1 MVETL
6 PAAIEMEEMLYEL
19 RDYACGMNA
28 GRWDYIFSAIK
39 RLQSK
44 PDAVFPDRKQVN
56 PLKVIFK
63 TVKYLLLLFNFV
75 LPHSRVK
82 TIYPSCED
90 HAETKVKSISESAS
104 RAGGGFGF
112 ILIIFALF
120 AVYFFDLERRI
131 SIACCCGI
139 SYEYDF

>member
-56 PLKVIFK
+56 PLKAIF
-63 TVKYLLLLFNFV
+63 TMVKCLLLSFNFV
-75 LPHSRVK
+75 LPHCRVK
-82 TIYPSCED
+82 TIFQSCEN
-90 HAETKVKSISESAS
+90 HTETKVKSISESAS
-104 RAGGGFGF
+104 RGRGGFG
-112 ILIIFALF
+112 LF
-120 AVYFFDLERRI
+120 
-131 SIACCCGI
+131 
-139 SYEYDF
+139 

>member
-19 RDYACGMNA
+19 KDYACGMNA

-56 PLKVIFK
+56 QLKVVSQRLNSASLCLTSYFH
-63 TVKYLLLLFNFV
+63 TVEAKQCFFCLKIIL
-75 LPHSRVK
+75 K
-82 TIYPSCED
+82 
-90 HAETKVKSISESAS
+90 KVKSVLKNMLLVEVL
-104 RAGGGFGF
+104 G
-112 ILIIFALF
+112 LF
-120 AVYFFDLERRI
+120 
-131 SIACCCGI
+131 
-139 SYEYDF
+139 